1 MHCERVTTLVRA
13 FSTTR
18 RAEIDA
24 AWTVAQSMG
33 DDLLALLAEAFPQVR
48 KSAGRA
54 SIIRYAGRFSRE
66 SEVAFRMGITAVQDR
81 AYAVRHYGCAIL
93 AYSLRADA
101 LPTLSSLL
109 NKACRPSNG
118 GRCRG
123 CSRCDKEQEPPF
135 LYGQGPQREGSLGI
149 RIGVILRVANLPAS
163 GWLACPI

>member
-109 NKACRPSNG
+109 KHADRRTAEDAGAAVDAIKNKNRHFFMDRDHS
-118 GRCRG
+118 GRVRW
-123 CSRCDKEQEPPF
+123 E
-135 LYGQGPQREGSLGI
+135 YGS
-149 RIGVILRVANLPAS
+149 V
-163 GWLACPI
+163 